1 MLKTTSFTILL
12 FYLAERDNA
21 LADLELK
28 EIEVSRVI
36 SQIEELKSVFEK
48 EETLRY
54 EYEILFIT
62 SFFFLSLSRFR

>member
-1 MLKTTSFTILL
+1 
-12 FYLAERDNA
+12 LAERDNA

-28 EIEVSRVI
+28 EIEVARVI

-54 EYEILFIT
+54 E
-62 SFFFLSLSRFR
+62 